1 MRLCLLKRPICA
13 TCPNV
18 FIVKALREL
27 QRCLRAYERKR
38 TRKPIK
44 LQLYP
49 HDTRLRRNC
58 HREILAT
65 CAILFQSRGLQIAF
79 VKVSPA
85 RRGAALQAGREFATR
100 QRDEYETDCFTIL
113 QQTVPASRFSVYTC
127 LKSALQL
134 HPLRYICVAKSAPFY
149 KSISLENS

>member
-85 RRGAALQAGREFATR
+85 RRGAALPGVNLRRVSATN
-100 QRDEYETDCFTIL
+100 TKLI
-113 QQTVPASRFSVYTC
+113 
-127 LKSALQL
+127 ALQSCNKL
-134 HPLRYICVAKSAPFY
+134 FLRPD
-149 KSISLENS
+149 SLFTRALNLPSSCTRYAIFA